1 LWIAKNGL
9 KLNTS
14 KTKCMLLH
22 SARREVDGSLNL
34 QVDGMKI
41 EQVRVFKYLG
51 VQVND
56 THRGIIVGLR
66 EWGL

>member
-1 LWIAKNGL
+1 
-9 KLNTS
+9 
-14 KTKCMLLH
+14 MLLH
-22 SARREVDGSLNL
+22 SACREVDGCLNL